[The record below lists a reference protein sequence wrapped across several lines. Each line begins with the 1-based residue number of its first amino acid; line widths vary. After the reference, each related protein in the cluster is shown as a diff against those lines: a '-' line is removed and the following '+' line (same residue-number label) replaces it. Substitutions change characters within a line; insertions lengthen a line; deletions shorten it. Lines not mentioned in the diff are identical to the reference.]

1 MFVREEG
8 IGKMSQSD
16 KKIIIKNE
24 SNIVESEHQHCSELY
39 FGKSINDFDP
49 SIYYISDIHLEH
61 HFKSNDK
68 KDIKKEIENIVQNL
82 FQDFDYLDFHHNA
95 SIIFLGDICGSIK
108 IARIF
113 YEYFAKYYAE
123 KCKYCNV
130 FVILGNHELSEF
142 DTYEDGCV
150 AYQQL
155 FAEIK
160 GIYGGAFFKL
170 LNCSGCIISRQK
182 YLLNKYDTFENAKK
196 NNPASWEYN
205 KGYAIIGMPGFAQYN
220 NEYNANNLCNARD
233 IDRNKEIDLSSY
245 FEQQY
250 LKAVQ
255 NSIDSDDRLL
265 VVCSHYPIKD
275 WIAKENL
282 NKRCIYIAGH
292 DHRNKVLDVNGCTIY
307 EDGQIGYSNNHI
319 CFKHICVNGHFDPF
333 LDLNDGIYEIPLYD
347 YVRFCGH
354 SNIYVSGYGV
364 IRRHINNYG
373 KKFYLIKRD
382 KYHLFLLQND
392 KKTSIVYKGRVNNT
406 QHKSLSYF
414 YDNFLKIIDD
424 VNTVYVP
431 FREKLDMLSKSIKEI
446 SPYEGGKI
454 HGCIIDIDFL
464 NHVMVNPI
472 DGKLTF
478 YYSEFYGQIV
488 EHKSL
493 QSLLKGVKGLVH
505 KRDTLSRWKKEQH
518 PLMQVY
524 DEAEEKSMF
533 VDVGQ
538 GTMYEISRK
547 MLMLQFLYET
557 GILGIWYDTKKS
569 DIAKLYDR
577 DDGIR
582 KLES

>member
-1 MFVREEG
+1 MFFCG
-8 IGKMSQSD
+8 DIGGVIVTQIKEIKSD
-16 KKIIIKNE
+16 KTL
-24 SNIVESEHQHCSELY
+24 SVLSDSGEHYSELY
-39 FGKSINDFDP
+39 FGSPKHGSWNP

-61 HFKSNDK
+61 HLSKCMK
-68 KDIKKEIENIVQNL
+68 AWRKEIKSIVQGL
-82 FQDFDYLDFHHNA
+82 FDDFDYLDFHPNT

-113 YEYFAKYYAE
+113 YEYFAKYYCE
-123 KCKYCNV
+123 DCKYCNV
-130 FVILGNHELSEF
+130 FVVLGNHELFEF
-142 DTYEDGCV
+142 DTYEDGCS

-155 FAEIK
+155 FEEIK
-160 GIYGGAFFKL
+160 GVDGENFFTL
-170 LNCSGCIISRQK
+170 LNCDGRIVGCRQYIWVNEYRTVEDAK
-182 YLLNKYDTFENAKK
+182 YYAPGQYEGT
-196 NNPASWEYN
+196 
-205 KGYAIIGMPGFAQYN
+205 KGYSIIGMPGFAQYN

-233 IDRNKEIDLSSY
+233 IDRNKEIELSSY

-255 NSIDSDDRLL
+255 NSIDNDDRLL

-282 NKRCIYIAGH
+282 DKRCIYIAGH
-292 DHRNKVLDVNGCTIY
+292 DHRNKIFDVNGCTIY

-319 CFKHICVNGHFDPF
+319 CFKHVCVNGYFNPF
-333 LDLNDGIYEIPLYD
+333 IDLDDGIYEIPLYD
-347 YVRFCGH
+347 YVRFCQH

-364 IRRHINNYG
+364 IRRHINDYG

-382 KYHLFLLQND
+382 KYYLFLLQND

-406 QHKSLSYF
+406 QHKSLNYF

-431 FREKLDMLSKSIKEI
+431 FREKLDMLSKSIREI

-454 HGCIIDIDFL
+454 HGCIIDIDFF
-464 NHVMVNPI
+464 NHVMVNPM

-488 EHKSL
+488 EHQSL

-505 KRDTLSRWKKEQH
+505 KRDTLSRWKKEQN
-518 PLMQVY
+518 PLMQVH
-524 DEAEEKSMF
+524 DEAEEKSMS

-557 GILGIWYDTKKS
+557 NILGIWYDTKES
-569 DIAKLYDR
+569 DIAKL
-577 DDGIR
+577 
-582 KLES
+582 LENDKKSFEK